1 MFLNTI
7 KNKFKRKQKIFSY
20 WITNFNLNNLEIVLK
35 LNVYDSFVV
44 DLEHSSI
51 CLNEVEKIIMLVDAY
66 KLPTYIRVEKID
78 IKTIGKLLDL
88 GAYGIIAPNINSD
101 KDIRLLK
108 EAIFYPPLG
117 NRGVGLSRSTNHGL
131 EFHEYYKNFNKLVSI
146 IPMIENVNAIKNLE
160 NILHYNKLID
170 CIMIGPYDLSASLGD
185 AGNFSSKKFKDC
197 EKKILYLAK
206 KYKLSC
212 GIHIVHTNK
221 IDLKKFIKKGY
232 NYFPFSTDTQIF
244 IDGLHDKVKILKK
257 Y

>member
-1 MFLNTI
+1 M
-7 KNKFKRKQKIFSY
+7 
-20 WITNFNLNNLEIVLK
+20 EIVLK

-146 IPMIENVNAIKNLE
+146 IPMIENVNAIR
-160 NILHYNKLID
+160 
-170 CIMIGPYDLSASLGD
+170 
-185 AGNFSSKKFKDC
+185 
-197 EKKILYLAK
+197 
-206 KYKLSC
+206 
-212 GIHIVHTNK
+212 
-221 IDLKKFIKKGY
+221 
-232 NYFPFSTDTQIF
+232 
-244 IDGLHDKVKILKK
+244 ILKIF
-257 Y
+257 YITTN